1 MAKHLRRTVIT
12 GAGNLSPLGNDWPS
26 IYTTLKNAQSR
37 VCIIPDWQD
46 IQGLSCAM
54 AAPVDFAAPEY
65 YSRRELRSMGRVA
78 QLAVHASEL
87 ALLDAG
93 LKDSSVLNNGRC
105 GVAYG
110 SVTGSPNALLEFV
123 SVLTEKNASSMKAT
137 SYLRSMSH
145 TAAVNI
151 GVFFGLTGRV
161 VTTNSAC
168 TSASQAIGAGYE
180 LIQSGKQDVMLVG
193 GADEM
198 TAAHSA
204 VFDTLLATSN
214 RKELPISTPRPFDRD
229 RDGLVIGEGA
239 STLVLEA
246 LDHAE
251 ARGAEILAEVVGY
264 ATNTDGHHITQPNT
278 QTQMQCLQMSLE
290 DAELD
295 ADAIEYVN
303 AHGTATDAGDIS
315 ESHATH
321 NVLGKVAI
329 SSLKGHMGHTMGACG
344 ALEAW
349 MSIKMMQENWF
360 AATLNLEQPDPKCA
374 PLDYIVGQGR
384 EITTNYIMSNNF
396 AFGGINTSLI
406 FKRFV

>member
-1 MAKHLRRTVIT
+1 MARHLRRTVIT
-12 GAGNLSPLGNDWPS
+12 GAGNLSPLGNDWS
-26 IYTTLKNAQSR
+26 TISTALQHARSG
-37 VCIIPDWQD
+37 VCVIPEWQE

-54 AAPVDFAAPEY
+54 AAPVKFTAPEH
-65 YSRRELRSMGRVA
+65 YSRKELRSMGRVA
-78 QLAVHASEL
+78 QLAVYASEL
-87 ALLDAG
+87 ALQDAG
-93 LKDSSVLNNGRC
+93 LKDSSILSNGRC

-110 SVTGSPNALLEFV
+110 SVTGSPDALLEFV
-123 SVLTEKNASSMKAT
+123 SILTEKNATSMKAT

-180 LIQSGKQDVMLVG
+180 LIQAGKQDVMLVG

-214 RKELPISTPRPFDRD
+214 RKEQPISTPRPFDRD

-239 STLVLEA
+239 STFVLEA
-246 LDHAE
+246 LEHAE

-264 ATNTDGHHITQPNT
+264 ATNSDGHHITQPNT
-278 QTQMQCLQMSLE
+278 ETQMQCLQMALE

-295 ADAIEYVN
+295 ADAIGYVN
-303 AHGTATDAGDIS
+303 AHGTATDSGDIS
-315 ESHATH
+315 ESHATY
-321 NVLGKVAI
+321 NVLGNVAI

-344 ALEAW
+344 AIEAW
-349 MSIKMMQENWF
+349 ISLKMMQENWF
-360 AATLNLEQPDPKCA
+360 TETLNLEYPDPSCA
-374 PLDYIVGQGR
+374 CLDYIIGQGR

-406 FKRFV
+406 FKRFI